1 MSLKFLGSIDTLLA
15 YFAGNITVTELTKKY
30 AAAGI
35 GTGLAAGD
43 TVFFAGFVGAAS
55 NGLKTVAT
63 VEANEITVSEAVGA
77 GETAAAT
84 FKQQAVTDWMPC
96 EDLQFLTGVINCS
109 NGANIYIEQS
119 WNGSDAHTNTTHA
132 ITGGTAKE
140 WKVDVVLPKARLR
153 VLNDTTTQTAM
164 AAMLYGR

>member
-15 YFAGNITVTELTKKY
+15 YFTGNITVTELTKKY

-43 TVFFAGFVGAAS
+43 TVFFAGFVGA
-55 NGLKTVAT
+55 
-63 VEANEITVSEAVGA
+63 
-77 GETAAAT
+77 GEVAAAT

-109 NGANIYIEQS
+109 NDANIYIEQS